1 MVDETVKG
9 YRFAG
14 DIEIKN
20 ILLVGANGEFRDIGK
35 IVLEVNVFQSLN
47 EHYLQGE
54 IVINDAVSLLTTL
67 FGNRREG
74 IQGGFNGGEVIVLTY
89 KMRDSSLPFK
99 THFFGVHEV
108 AERQRL
114 DEKDEVYILNCI
126 SAEAYRSSTK
136 TISRAYGGSSG
147 NLISS
152 MIKSIVDEFIYD
164 KSIKDLHR
172 SYRQILNIR
181 TEKEVNISSTSGKQS
196 FIIPNLTPDDAI
208 DYLTKEADNDSH
220 VPYYFFY
227 EDSNGFNFTDLNDMV
242 RRDVKETYT
251 YMAQNVVGQEG
262 ESEQDETPIR
272 DYQKMISFTVLSQ
285 TDIIG
290 NTRRG
295 LFRSK
300 MINLDILRKNKS
312 EYTFD
317 YSKEYESFNK
327 LQKWKIP
334 GEIDGTPVLYMMQS
348 RLGHDNDPLF
358 QPENP
363 LPSRVNQILPR
374 SQSYFAHIFNTMM
387 EVSVPGNS
395 ELNVGDVVELNIPNA
410 TTINKLDGKKD
421 KYLSGKYLITSLR
434 HKFGGTTGTEFTTFI
449 ECVKDTGIEI

>member
-20 ILLVGANGEFRDIGK
+20 ILFVGSSGEFRDIGK
-35 IVLEVNVFQSLN
+35 IVLEVNVFQSLG

-54 IVINDAVSLLTTL
+54 IVVNDAVSLLTTL
-67 FGNRREG
+67 SGDRRAQ
-74 IQGGFNGGEVIVLTY
+74 IQGGFNGGEVIILTY
-89 KMRDSSLPFK
+89 KMRDSSLPFV

-108 AERQRL
+108 AERQRI

-136 TISRAYGGSSG
+136 RISRAYGGTRG
-147 NLISS
+147 NLISN
-152 MIKSIVDEFIYD
+152 MVKSIVEEFIYD
-164 KSIKDLHR
+164 KSMKDTHR
-172 SYRQILNIR
+172 DYRQILNIR
-181 TEKEVNISSTSGKQS
+181 TEKQINVSPTNGKQN

-208 DYLTKEADNDSH
+208 DYLTKEADNDNH
-220 VPYYFFY
+220 IPYYFFY
-227 EDSNGFNFTDLNDMV
+227 ENSHGFNFMDLNELV
-242 RRDVKETYT
+242 TRDVKETYT
-251 YMAQNVVGQEG
+251 YMAQNVVGEQG
-262 ESEQDETPIR
+262 ESDKDETPIR
-272 DYQKMISFTVLSQ
+272 DYQKIISFTVTSQ

-290 NTRRG
+290 NTKKG

-312 EYTFD
+312 EYVFNYD
-317 YSKEYESFNK
+317 KEYEKFNK

-334 GEIDGTPVLYMMQS
+334 GQPDGIPVVHMMQS
-348 RLGHDNDPLF
+348 RIGHDNDPLF
-358 QPENP
+358 RSENP
-363 LPSRVNQILPR
+363 MPSRVNQNLPR
-374 SQSYFAHIFNTMM
+374 SQSYFNHIFNTMM

-395 ELNVGDVVELNIPNA
+395 ELNVGDVIELNIPNA

-434 HKFGGTTGTEFTTFI
+434 HKFGGTTGTQFTTFI

>member
-1 MVDETVKG
+1 MTESTVNG

-14 DIEIKN
+14 DIEVKN
-20 ILLVGANGEFRDIGK
+20 IILVGSSGEFRDIGK
-35 IVLEVNVFQSLN
+35 IVLEVNVFQSLG
-47 EHYLQGE
+47 EHYLQSE
-54 IVINDAVSLLTTL
+54 IVINDAVSLLSTL
-67 FGNRREG
+67 SGDRLSE
-74 IQGGFNGGEVIVLTY
+74 IQGGFNGGEVIVMTY

-99 THFFGVHEV
+99 THFFGIHEV

-136 TISRAYGGSSG
+136 TISRSFGGAKG
-147 NLISS
+147 NLISN
-152 MIKSIVDEFIYD
+152 MVKSIVEEFIYD
-164 KSIKDLHR
+164 KEIKDTHR
-172 SYRQILNIR
+172 QYRQALNIR
-181 TEKEVNISSTSGKQS
+181 MEKKVHISPTTGRQS

-208 DYLTKEADNDSH
+208 DYLTKEADNDNH
-220 VPYYFFY
+220 IPYFFFY
-227 EDSNGFNFTDLNDMV
+227 ETSNGFNFMDLNEMV
-242 RRDVKETYT
+242 TSDVKETFT
-251 YMAQNVVGQEG
+251 YMAQNVIGQEG
-262 ESEQDETPIR
+262 ESDQDETPIR
-272 DYQKMISFTVLSQ
+272 DYQKIISFSVSSQ

-290 NTRRG
+290 NVRKG

-300 MINLDILRKNKS
+300 MINLDILRKNKT
-312 EYTFD
+312 EYDFKYD
-317 YSKEYESFNK
+317 NEYQKFNK

-334 GEIDGTPVLYMMQS
+334 GTSDGIPVLHMMHS
-348 RLGHDNDPLF
+348 RTGHDNDPLF
-358 QPENP
+358 ASELP
-363 LPSRVNQILPR
+363 LPARINENLPR
-374 SQSYFAHIFNTMM
+374 SQSYFNHIFNTQM

-395 ELNVGDVVELNIPNA
+395 ELNVGEVINLNIPNA

>member
-14 DIEIKN
+14 DIEVKN
-20 ILLVGANGEFRDIGK
+20 ILFVGSNGEFRDIGK
-35 IVLEVNVFQSLN
+35 IVLEVNVFQSLD

-54 IVINDAVSLLTTL
+54 IVINDAVALLSTL
-67 FGNRREG
+67 KGDRREG

-89 KMRDSSLPFK
+89 KMRDSKLPFK

-108 AERQRL
+108 SERQRV

-126 SAEAYRSSTK
+126 SAEAYRASTK
-136 TISRAYGGSSG
+136 TISRAYGGNKG
-147 NLISS
+147 NLISN
-152 MIKSIVDEFIYD
+152 MVKSVVDEFIYD
-164 KSIKDLHR
+164 KPIKDLHR
-172 SYRQILNIR
+172 NYRQILNIL
-181 TEKEVNISSTSGKQS
+181 TEKEVNISPTNGKQR
-196 FIIPNLTPDDAI
+196 FVIPNMTPDDTLDFFA
-208 DYLTKEADNDSH
+208 KEADCDNH

-227 EDSNGFNFTDLNDMV
+227 EDSNGFNFKDLNV
-242 RRDVKETYT
+242 LTQQDVKEKYT

-262 ESEQDETPIR
+262 ESKDNETTIR
-272 DYQKMISFTVLSQ
+272 DYQKIISFNVVSQ

-290 NTRRG
+290 NTLRG

-312 EYTFD
+312 EYNFD

-334 GEIDGTPVLYMMQS
+334 GEVDGNPVLHMMQT
-348 RLGHDNDPLF
+348 RQGHDGDTLF
-358 QPENP
+358 QAENP
-363 LPSRVNQILPR
+363 LPKKINQHLPR
-374 SQSYFAHIFNTMM
+374 RQAYYAHIFNTIV
-387 EVSVPGNS
+387 EVVVPGNS
-395 ELNVGDVVELNIPNA
+395 ELNVGDVIELSIPNA
-410 TTINKLDGKKD
+410 TTINKLDGEKD

-434 HKFGGTTGTEFTTFI
+434 HKFGGTTGTEFTTFL

>member
-14 DIEIKN
+14 DIEVKN
-20 ILLVGANGEFRDIGK
+20 ILLIGANGEFRDIGK
-35 IVLEVNVFQSLN
+35 IVLEVNVFQSLD

-67 FGNRREG
+67 SGDRRAE
-74 IQGGFNGGEVIVLTY
+74 IQGGFNGGEIIILTY

-108 AERQRL
+108 AERQRV

-126 SAEAYRSSTK
+126 SAEAYRASTK
-136 TISRAYGGSSG
+136 TISRAYGGSKG
-147 NLISS
+147 NLISN
-152 MIKSIVDEFIYD
+152 MVKSVVDEFIYD
-164 KSIKDLHR
+164 KLIKDLHR
-172 SYRQILNIR
+172 QYRSILNIR
-181 TEKEVNISSTSGKQS
+181 TEKEVNISPTNGKQR
-196 FIIPNLTPDDAI
+196 FVIPNMTPDDTLDFFAR
-208 DYLTKEADNDSH
+208 EADSDNH
-220 VPYYFFY
+220 VPYYYFY
-227 EDSNGFNFTDLNDMV
+227 EDSNGFNFKDLNV
-242 RRDVKETYT
+242 LTQQDVKEKYT
-251 YMAQNVVGQEG
+251 YMAQNVDGQEG
-262 ESEQDETPIR
+262 DSEDDETIIR
-272 DYQKMISFTVLSQ
+272 DFQKIISFNVVSQ

-290 NTRRG
+290 NTLRG

-312 EYTFD
+312 EYNFD

-334 GEIDGTPVLYMMQS
+334 GEVDGNPVLHMMQS
-348 RLGHDNDPLF
+348 RQGHDGDTLF
-358 QPENP
+358 QAENP
-363 LPSRVNQILPR
+363 LPKRINQHLPR
-374 SQSYFAHIFNTMM
+374 RLSYYAHIYNTIM
-387 EVSVPGNS
+387 EVTVPGNS
-395 ELNVGDVVELNIPNA
+395 ELNVGDVIELSIPNA